1 MPEKWVTPNILEKRV
16 RLKEIEIPT
25 KEDGSPKYTFEHLK
39 YPKDS
44 VWNLPDPKESLWI
57 TVPID
62 DELFKIAHYMDRN
75 KSYRTTYG
83 KMNEWMKMS
92 GGRDSRTGV
101 PVTLTDGNWKHAT
114 KTQETPR
121 SKSEDFNVRFKESYH
136 DLTQQ
141 IAYRFPNPGLPR
153 LRQGRI
159 GGSWRHIKEVLG
171 HGGSRVCYVDG
182 LVAIYDEEQFNQ
194 DLQARSPYRPHLRR
208 KLYSPNRGFDHEA
221 ARQGREREGILFPAV
236 EELPMMSANE
246 RARKLA
252 IQSPNKHKGVYACNK
267 IPTIN

>member
-1 MPEKWVTPNILEKRV
+1 MDGVHIPPPRTYTPAYLWEENDIPKR
-16 RLKEIEIPT
+16 P
-25 KEDGSPKYTFEHLK
+25 
-39 YPKDS
+39 
-44 VWNLPDPKESLWI
+44 W
-57 TVPID
+57 
-62 DELFKIAHYMDRN
+62 
-75 KSYRTTYG
+75 TTYG

-92 GGRDSRTGV
+92 GGRDSRTGI
-101 PVTLTDGNWKHAT
+101 PVTLSDGNWKQSQ
-114 KTQETPR
+114 KQPEE
-121 SKSEDFNVRFKESYH
+121 KKNDFNSRFRESYA

-194 DLQARSPYRPHLRR
+194 DLQAQSPYRPHLRR
-208 KLYSPNRGFDHEA
+208 VLYSANRGYDHEA
-221 ARQGREREGILFPAV
+221 AKQGREGGVTLPAV
-236 EELPMMSANE
+236 EELPMMSSNE

-252 IQSPNKHKGVYACNK
+252 IQNPNKYKGVYSYNK
-267 IPTIN
+267 SPFN